1 MSASRRQNDTR
12 SRKGSRV
19 KKRSRP
25 QGNGRHILLIVLFSL
40 GFAVVA
46 GRLIWIQT
54 VKAAEYSERAFNQ
67 RLRDI
72 ELQPRRG
79 TIYDRE
85 GEPLAVSIEAKTIY
99 AAPNRIKDKE
109 GVAKALADT
118 LGGNIDEYAEK
129 LAKKSGFEYIA
140 RKVDIERA
148 EALKDLDL
156 EGVGFLDDYK
166 RVYPSGELA
175 CQVLGFVGVDD
186 EGLAGVEQYYEEMLG
201 GVPGVLLSERDPQ
214 GQPIPGGVQKEI
226 APTSG
231 RDIVLTI
238 DKDIQYETQ
247 LKLAETV
254 KKHKAKGGS
263 IIVMNPRNGEI
274 YAMASTPGFNPNDYS
289 TAKVDAVRNKALSDA
304 YEPGS
309 TLKTLTAA
317 AVVEEGLFKPSSMFH
332 LPSTIKVGDR
342 TIHESHGRR
351 AVDWSLAEILTNSS
365 NVGTVKLGLALG
377 EDRLYQ
383 SLASFGLTEKTGVDF
398 PGEARGWLPSPDKWS
413 ASSIG
418 NIPFGQGI
426 SVTPLQLSRAVSGVA
441 NHGEMPTPH
450 FLLDIPNADDTEPK
464 YWPLKRVVTKET
476 SSQVTSMLTEVVTEG
491 TGSEAA
497 VPGYVVAGKTGTAQK
512 ALPNGGG
519 YAAGKFVGSFIG
531 YLPAEDPRVLV
542 CVTIDEPQAGYYG
555 GTVAAPAFSS
565 IAQFAVEHL
574 KVPPSSAAVRE
585 ESGQGKKAGVGKVS
599 DKDAPH

>member
-1 MSASRRQNDTR
+1 MTRRSGAR
-12 SRKGSRV
+12 
-19 KKRSRP
+19 
-25 QGNGRHILLIVLFSL
+25 GNRRHIGLFILFVL
-40 GFAVVA
+40 GFSAVA
-46 GRLIWIQT
+46 GRLFWIQT
-54 VKAAEYSERAFNQ
+54 VKASEYSERAFNQ

-85 GEPLAVSIEAKTIY
+85 GEPLAVSIEAKTVY
-99 AAPNRIKDKE
+99 VAPNRIKDKE
-109 GVAKALADT
+109 GVANALADT
-118 LGGNIDEYAEK
+118 LGGTPEQYAEK
-129 LAKKSGFEYIA
+129 LAKNSGFEYVA
-140 RKVDIERA
+140 RKVDIERVA
-148 EALKDLDL
+148 ALEELGL
-156 EGVGFLDDYK
+156 EGVGFLGDYK
-166 RVYPSGELA
+166 RVYPSSELA

-201 GVPGVLLSERDPQ
+201 GVPGVLLSERDPR
-214 GQPIPGGVQKEI
+214 GNPIPGGVQKEI
-226 APTSG
+226 APTPG

-238 DKDIQYETQ
+238 DKDIQYQTQ
-247 LKLAETV
+247 VVLAETV

-289 TAKVDAVRNKALSDA
+289 TAEADAVRNKALSDA

-317 AVVEEGLFKPSSMFH
+317 AVIEEGLFKPESVFH
-332 LPSTIKVGDR
+332 LPSTIKVGGR
-342 TIHESHGRR
+342 TIHESHGRA
-351 AVDWSLAEILTNSS
+351 AVDWSLTEILTNSS

-377 EDRLYQ
+377 EQRLYEA
-383 SLASFGLTEKTGVDF
+383 LAAFGLTEKTGVDF
-398 PGEARGWLPSPDKWS
+398 PGEAKGWLPTPDKWS
-413 ASSIG
+413 GSSIG

-441 NHGEMPTPH
+441 NKGELPTPH
-450 FLLDIPNADDTEPK
+450 FLLDVPDDPEATK
-464 YWPLKRVVTKET
+464 SGRWPLKRAVSEKTAADVNG
-476 SSQVTSMLTEVVTEG
+476 MLTEVITEG
-491 TGSEAA
+491 TGSAAA

-512 ALPNGGG
+512 ALSNGRG

-542 CVTIDEPQAGYYG
+542 CVTIDEPKAGYYG

-565 IAQFAVEHL
+565 LAQFSVEHL
-574 KVPPSSAAVRE
+574 KVPPSSAAVRAG
-585 ESGQGKKAGVGKVS
+585 SAKGAGVEKVS
-599 DKDAPH
+599 D